1 MPDGQENFSLLS
13 DDMVR
18 PANLKNTT
26 LEGLRGKAAAIV
38 ENPKFTRFITFLI
51 LLNAVTLGLEASRL
65 LDDDTI
71 YNRTILLID
80 HVIVAAFCV
89 ELILKMYAYR
99 WSFWREG
106 WNIFDFIIVAISVIP
121 ATEAFSV
128 IRTLRVFRLLRLI
141 SVVPQMRRVVSA
153 LFHALPGM
161 GSVVA
166 VLLVIVYV
174 AAILATQI
182 FGAHPDPVIHELF
195 GDLSNS
201 MFTMFQLITMENWPD
216 GVAKPTM
223 AYFKWSW
230 IFFIPFIIVTSFTVL
245 NLFIGIIVDA
255 LSIVQEK
262 DVEDEN
268 TKLRREIREL
278 RKDIIHLNE
287 AIAQFNPDKKKKK

>member
-1 MPDGQENFSLLS
+1 MPEKQEKRSLFS

-18 PANLKNTT
+18 PANLKGKT

-38 ENPKFTRFITFLI
+38 ENPKFTRFIIFLI
-51 LLNAVTLGLEASRL
+51 LLNAVTLGLESSHV
-65 LDDDTI
+65 LDKDTV
-71 YNRTILLID
+71 YNRTILMID
-80 HVIVAAFCV
+80 HVVVAIFCI
-89 ELILKMYAYR
+89 ELLLKMFAYR

-106 WNIFDFIIVAISVIP
+106 WNIFDFIIVAVSVIP
-121 ATEAFSV
+121 VTESFSV

-182 FGAHPDPVIHELF
+182 FGSHPDPLIHELF

-223 AYFKWSW
+223 AYFKWAW
-230 IFFIPFIIVTSFTVL
+230 VFFIPFIIVTSFTVL

-278 RKDIIHLNE
+278 RKDIIHLHE
-287 AIAQFNPDKKKKK
+287 VISQAYPDKKKKK